1 MVLVR
6 RAASDMSSR
15 ALPLTSVA
23 TLWEGLFDDAAL
35 FPPACEQLE
44 RAVSAHLA
52 LRQSGDAAFVGA
64 FLILGSALADLAAA
78 LPQQACGFEISI
90 IERDASAVEVRFER
104 IQRDDRFVVR
114 AVEVV
119 AASDNVFET
128 TELLR
133 RLLPTGVIGYAEI
146 PIDDRLFGNVTL
158 LADAGL
164 RAKFRTGGTTA
175 MAFPGKAQLGV
186 AIAACVQADV
196 PFKLTAGL
204 HHAVRYRE
212 DSTGFEHHGLL
223 NVVSAIDVACAGGV
237 PADVTRVLAGTDP
250 SLLAGDV
257 RALDRDGAARVRRL
271 LTAVGTCS
279 IAEPLADLRALGI
292 LPAAAR

>member
-1 MVLVR
+1 
-6 RAASDMSSR
+6 MSSQ
-15 ALPLTSVA
+15 APPLTSVA
-23 TLWEGLFDDAAL
+23 ALWEGLFDDAAL
-35 FPPACEQLE
+35 FPPACEPLD

-52 LRQSGDAAFVGA
+52 LRQSGDAAFMGA
-64 FLILGSALADLAAA
+64 FLILGSAVADLAAA
-78 LPQQACGFEISI
+78 LPQQAAGFEISI
-90 IERDASAVEVRFER
+90 IERDGDAVEGRLAAIR
-104 IQRDDRFVVR
+104 HDGRLVVR

-119 AASDNVFET
+119 AAPDNVART
-128 TELLR
+128 GELLQ
-133 RLLPTGVIGYAEI
+133 RLRPAGVFGYVEV
-146 PIDDRLFGNVTL
+146 PFDDRLPGNVTL

-175 MAFPGKAQLGV
+175 MAFPGKAQLGL

-204 HHAVRYRE
+204 HHAVRYRD

-250 SLLAGDV
+250 SSLAGDV
-257 RALDRDGAARVRRL
+257 RALDRDRAARVRRL

-279 IAEPLADLRALGI
+279 IAEPMADLRQLGI